1 MPEPGA
7 FYVMDRAYIDFER
20 LARLNDA
27 GSFFVTRAKSNF
39 RAQRRYSRAVDR
51 ATGLVCDQTVVLTGF
66 YSRKGF
72 EAPLRRIKFND
83 PETGKRF
90 VFLSNNF
97 ALPALTITQ
106 LYRLRWRVELFF
118 KWIKQHLRIKA
129 FFGTTE
135 NAVKTQN

>member
-1 MPEPGA
+1 
-7 FYVMDRAYIDFER
+7 MDRAYIDFER

-51 ATGLVCDQTVVLTGF
+51 TTGLVCDQTVVLTGL

-83 PETGKRF
+83 PETDKRF
-90 VFLSNNF
+90 VFLTNNF
-97 ALPALTITQ
+97 ALPALTIAQ
-106 LYRLRWRVELFF
+106 LYRLRWRVDVF

-129 FFGTTE
+129 WRFHTLMLAIAMTKAASEGSS
-135 NAVKTQN
+135 